1 MSDGTR
7 VDELRQQVL
16 TGLDALA
23 AAQASATA
31 DIPTAQA
38 SAGQADTLAAQIA
51 TQRGQVAAWTPVV
64 TVAGLTAI
72 RDQLVTMLDRQQIM
86 MQALADLYRYR
97 ASNDADAVLSHRA
110 SEFLAR
116 FQFWG
121 QV

>member
-1 MSDGTR
+1 MAQ
-7 VDELRQQVL
+7 LRQSVL
-16 TGLDALA
+16 AGLDLLATAQA
-23 AAQASATA
+23 AAAA
-31 DIPTAQA
+31 DVSTAQA
-38 SAGQADTLAAQIA
+38 SAAQADTLAAQIA

-72 RDQLVTMLDRQQIM
+72 RDQMVTMLDRQQIM

>member
-1 MSDGTR
+1 MDATR
-7 VDELRQQVL
+7 MNELRQQVL
-16 TGLDALA
+16 VGLDALEDAQTA
-23 AAQASATA
+23 AAA

-38 SAGQADTLAAQIA
+38 SATQADTLASQIA
-51 TQRGQVAAWTPVV
+51 TQRAQVAAWTPVV

-72 RDQLVTMLDRQQIM
+72 RDQMVTMLDRQQIM